1 MILVT
6 GATGT
11 IGSNVV
17 RLLTERD
24 VPFRAMSRTPAAD
37 LPNKVQADFTDPA
50 SLASAVT
57 GIDTIFLV
65 TAPPVPSPI
74 HDLAL
79 LKAAR
84 AANVAKIVKLS
95 AIGTGEHFEDAV
107 VGAWHLAAE
116 QAIEDSGL
124 AWTVLRPTSFAS
136 NFLQYRDLINTGDPI
151 PNMLGS
157 AEQAVVDPRDVAEV
171 AVEAL
176 VNEAHNGQRYDLT
189 GPELLTFEDQATIMG
204 KILNHQVKTL
214 TVDARTH
221 LQAAGMPP
229 ESTEAVAI
237 GTGWARAGGAAYVTD
252 QVSSILNRPART
264 FEQWAT
270 DHQTHYNVMR

>member
-11 IGSNVV
+11 IGSHVV
-17 RLLTERD
+17 RLLTERE
-24 VPFRAMSRTPAAD
+24 VPFRAMSRTPTD
-37 LPNKVQADFTDPA
+37 LPNQVQANFTDPA
-50 SLASAVT
+50 SLAAAVT
-57 GIDTIFLV
+57 GVDTIFLV
-65 TAPPVPSPI
+65 TVPPVPSPT

-79 LKAAR
+79 LKAAK
-84 AANVAKIVKLS
+84 AAGVTKIVKLS
-95 AIGTGEHFEDAV
+95 AIGTGERYDGAV

-136 NFLQYRDLINTGDPI
+136 NFLPYRDLINTGEPI
-151 PNMLGS
+151 PNMLGP
-157 AEQAVVDPRDVAEV
+157 AKQAVVDPRDVAAV
-171 AVEAL
+171 AAETL
-176 VNEAHNGQRYDLT
+176 VDDTHNGQRYDLT
-189 GPELLTFEDQATIMG
+189 GPELLTFEDQAATMG
-204 KILNHQVKTL
+204 RVLNRQVRTVA
-214 TVDARTH
+214 VDARTH
-221 LQAAGMPP
+221 LVGMPP
-229 ESTEAVAI
+229 EAIEAVAV

-252 QVSSILNRPART
+252 QVSRILNRPARS